1 MLTRV
6 LLLMEEQIM
15 FIVIMINIQNSDKY
29 VSRMYQHGVIA
40 PKIRDTVIIA
50 HHHASF

>member
-15 FIVIMINIQNSDKY
+15 FIVILKNIQKSDKF
-29 VSRMYQHGVIA
+29 VFRMYQHGAIA
-40 PKIRDTVIIA
+40 QNIRDTVIIA
-50 HHHASF
+50 QHHASF